1 MEVRKIHD
9 NIGLRVQAST
19 RSSSFPPRTRI
30 RLVALIGGTVRPARR
45 TVKNEQLVSN
55 YLPMTVNMAAVVTLK
70 TLSKNLFFINLH
82 MKYSKRSFL

>member
-9 NIGLRVQAST
+9 NIGLRVQART

-45 TVKNEQLVSN
+45 TVKNEQKFFN

-70 TLSKNLFFINLH
+70 TLSLSI
-82 MKYSKRSFL
+82 YT

>member
-9 NIGLRVQAST
+9 NIGLRVQART

-70 TLSKNLFFINLH
+70 TLSLSI
-82 MKYSKRSFL
+82 YT